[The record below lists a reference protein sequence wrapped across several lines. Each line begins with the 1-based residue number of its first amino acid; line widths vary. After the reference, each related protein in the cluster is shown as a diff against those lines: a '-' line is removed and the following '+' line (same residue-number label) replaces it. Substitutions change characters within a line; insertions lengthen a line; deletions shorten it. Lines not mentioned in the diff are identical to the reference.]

1 MSAETLFSVASTLVV
16 PGWALMV
23 LAPRWKWTERLV
35 AVNLLPLVLSA
46 MYLVIV
52 VTCFFGSEGGFG
64 SLAEVRRLFDDPYLL
79 LAGWIHYLAF
89 DLFIG
94 GWELRDAKRLGLP
107 HLLVVP
113 CLVLTF
119 LFGPVGLFAYWSL
132 RAGLRGRFTVVE

>member
-1 MSAETLFSVASTLVV
+1 VSAEGLFSLASTLVL

-35 AVNLLPLVLSA
+35 AVNLLPLLLAA
-46 MYLVIV
+46 MYLAILVLR
-52 VTCFFGSEGGFG
+52 FFGSEGGFG
-64 SLAEVRRLFDDPYLL
+64 SLAAVRRLFEDPYLL

-94 GWELRDAKRLGLP
+94 GWELRDARRLGLP
-107 HLLVVP
+107 HLLLAP

-119 LFGPVGLFAYWSL
+119 LFGPVGLLAYWGL
-132 RAGLRGRFTVVE
+132 RAALRGRYTVEP